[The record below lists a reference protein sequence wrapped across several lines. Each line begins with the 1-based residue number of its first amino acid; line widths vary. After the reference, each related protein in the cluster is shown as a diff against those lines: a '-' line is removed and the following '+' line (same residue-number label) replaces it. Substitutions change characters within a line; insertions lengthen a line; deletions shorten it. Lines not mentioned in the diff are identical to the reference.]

1 MSAGRYF
8 DGYWC
13 EAVARSVDLADTWRL
28 SAQRTPSPEHALAW
42 LREQALHLA
51 HALGHGPPVG
61 GTAEVF
67 REWAAD
73 HAYQRIQLAAL
84 ASGQPISANA
94 CGPDRIHGQGRD
106 IEVLYSLSA
115 RPIHRDATTRHLLR
129 TL

>member
-1 MSAGRYF
+1 MSNGRYV

-28 SAQRTPSPEHALAW
+28 SAQRTPSPEAALAW
-42 LREQALHLA
+42 LREQALRLA
-51 HALGHGPPVG
+51 DALGHAPPF
-61 GTAEVF
+61 GTTADVF
-67 REWAAD
+67 RDWAAD

>member
-28 SAQRTPSPEHALAW
+28 SAHRSHSPEHALVW
-42 LREQALHLA
+42 LRDQALRLA
-51 HALGHGPPVG
+51 DALGHEPPFG
-61 GTAEVF
+61 ATANIF
-67 REWAAD
+67 RDWAAD
-73 HAYQRIQLAAL
+73 HAYQRVQLTAL
-84 ASGQPISANA
+84 AGGQPISANA

-115 RPIHRDATTRHLLR
+115 RPINRDATTRRLLR
-129 TL
+129 AL